1 MVCPAVIARF
11 ALNDLKPE
19 ILLLLGY
26 QLVRTGIHKL
36 KCRCPSYT
44 S

>member
-11 ALNDLKPE
+11 TLNDLKPE

-26 QLVRTGIHKL
+26 QLVRTGIHKR
-36 KCRCPSYT
+36 KRRCPSHT
-44 S
+44 L